1 MGLVGGHLK
10 TSKSIFS
17 FFSFPF
23 FLSFFFVFLLH
34 KFWSSWAIE
43 ERESWVVWT
52 LPLFFDR
59 EVRVRGFSMF
69 LLSLYVLL
77 ACVLER
83 EREIEI
89 RVF

>member
-1 MGLVGGHLK
+1 M
-10 TSKSIFS
+10 
-17 FFSFPF
+17 
-23 FLSFFFVFLLH
+23 
-34 KFWSSWAIE
+34 
-43 ERESWVVWT
+43 VWT

-83 EREIEI
+83 ERDID